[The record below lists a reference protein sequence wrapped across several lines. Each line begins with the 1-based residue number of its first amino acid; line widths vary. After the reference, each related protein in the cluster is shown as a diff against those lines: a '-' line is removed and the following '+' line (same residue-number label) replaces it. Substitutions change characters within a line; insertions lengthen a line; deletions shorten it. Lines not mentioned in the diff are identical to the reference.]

1 MAKMG
6 KNIGLID
13 RIIRFILSI
22 ILGYFFFAGLVPGF
36 WKYIVL
42 FLAITFLATS
52 IISHCC
58 LYELFHIST
67 LKKKEKQEVQ

>member
-22 ILGYFFFAGLVPGF
+22 ILGYFFFSDLIPGF

-52 IISHCC
+52 ILGHCC
-58 LYELFHIST
+58 LYEPFNIST
-67 LKKKEKQEVQ
+67 LKKKDKQKEQ